1 MILSQNIKNL
11 ILDKREKRIIHHRR
25 VAEIDKINDP
35 RRLKSRRWFNCLKNR
50 KKLLTK
56 SI

>member
-35 RRLKSRRWFNCLKNR
+35 RRVKIAEMVQLSDYSGAL
-50 KKLLTK
+50 
-56 SI
+56 